1 MLEIKISPISIG
13 LYHRFFVLLYSNQ
26 DDYFQNI
33 LEKEKHS
40 TYQEFRN
47 IGNFSNDT
55 LKEHSNSYAISDC
68 I

>member
-13 LYHRFFVLLYSNQ
+13 LYHRFFVFLYSNQ

-47 IGNFSNDT
+47 IGNFQTTHSKSIVILT
-55 LKEHSNSYAISDC
+55 L
-68 I
+68 

>member
-47 IGNFSNDT
+47 IGNFQTTHSKSIVILT
-55 LKEHSNSYAISDC
+55 L
-68 I
+68 